1 MANEKKRYSIS
12 FNPPM
17 KAALEAARKKSY
29 PTRTKG
35 DMIRDLIARG
45 LKAQGAVKAG
55 KTTGDSGHA

>member
-17 KAALEAARKKSY
+17 SAALEAARKKNY
-29 PTRTKG
+29 PTKTKG

-55 KTTGDSGHA
+55 KAASNGGRA